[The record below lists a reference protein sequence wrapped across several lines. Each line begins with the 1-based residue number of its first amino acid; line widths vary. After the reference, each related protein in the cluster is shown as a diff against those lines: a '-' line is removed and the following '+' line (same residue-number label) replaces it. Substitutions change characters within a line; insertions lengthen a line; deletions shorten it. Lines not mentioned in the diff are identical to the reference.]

1 MFLTYKLHYMLLIK
15 EEKKIFSSAKKKYY
29 TYCCGFASMKNKIL
43 VFYIFTNVVLFE
55 ILMFRF
61 IDKNG
66 KY

>member
-1 MFLTYKLHYMLLIK
+1 MFLIK
-15 EEKKIFSSAKKKYY
+15 EVNKYTFILIIKEY
-29 TYCCGFASMKNKIL
+29 HAYCYGFASMKNKIL